1 MLQQTAQG
9 SLKACALSDETSFAQ
24 ERGKRGQVLQCSN
37 FKKRLKIVVLQ
48 DLIPFT
54 DYNE

>member
-37 FKKRLKIVVLQ
+37 FKKKVEDCSIARPDSIHGL
-48 DLIPFT
+48 
-54 DYNE
+54 